1 MYDVDRM
8 WYWSRYL
15 GNSVRVRVCFLE
27 WENRQEYVKQIM
39 VEVRPDVQQVIEVPV
54 NTDRRSGLNIGN
66 LLIVGGLGYVLFK
79 TFLLEERVN
88 DLTVLLKRQ
97 ALHQPDRVRSRDPI
111 VTNSGPTHDQEDE
124 YETSDD
130 DDDDNHPPP
139 RSRTHT
145 DADEEEDEVRIE
157 EQPRE
162 VPPPAEIPTRDVAVV
177 TPSAS
182 AFVTTR
188 QRRSGS
194 ELRRDSSRTGASTRE
209 S

>member
-1 MYDVDRM
+1 ME
-8 WYWSRYL
+8 
-15 GNSVRVRVCFLE
+15 SVSGQLFESVRVCFFN
-27 WENRQEYVKQIM
+27 WENRQKYVKQIM
-39 VEVRPDVQQVIEVPV
+39 TEVRPDVQQVIEVPV
-54 NTDRRSGLNIGN
+54 NSGRRSSLNIGN
-66 LLIVGGLGYVLFK
+66 LLIAGGLGYVLFK

-88 DLTVLLKRQ
+88 DLTILLKRQ
-97 ALHQPDRVRSRDPI
+97 TLHTPDRVRSRDPI
-111 VTNSGPTHDQEDE
+111 VTNSRPTHNPEDE

-139 RSRTHT
+139 GSRTLT
-145 DADEEEDEVRIE
+145 DADDDEYEVRIE

-162 VPPPAEIPTRDVAVV
+162 VPPPAEIPTAVV

-209 S
+209 

>member
-1 MYDVDRM
+1 MVLE
-8 WYWSRYL
+8 SVSGQL
-15 GNSVRVRVCFLE
+15 FESVRVCLLK
-27 WENRQEYVKQIM
+27 WENRQKYVKQIM
-39 VEVRPDVQQVIEVPV
+39 EARPDVQQVIEVPV
-54 NTDRRSGLNIGN
+54 NSRRTGLNVGT
-66 LLIVGGLGYVLFK
+66 LLIAGGIGYVLFK

-88 DLTVLLKRQ
+88 DLTILLKRQ
-97 ALHQPDRVRSRDPI
+97 TLHTPDRVRSRDPI
-111 VTNSGPTHDQEDE
+111 VTNSGPTHDPEDE

-139 RSRTHT
+139 ERRTHT
-145 DADEEEDEVRIE
+145 DADDGEDEVRIE

-177 TPSAS
+177 PPS
-182 AFVTTR
+182 AFVNTR

-194 ELRRDSSRTGASTRE
+194 ELRRDSSRTGVSIRE

>member
-1 MYDVDRM
+1 MV
-8 WYWSRYL
+8 SE
-15 GNSVRVRVCFLE
+15 SVSGQLFESVRVCFLNL
-27 WENRQEYVKQIM
+27 ENHQEYVKQIM
-39 VEVRPDVQQVIEVPV
+39 AEVRPDVQQVIEVPV
-54 NTDRRSGLNIGN
+54 TGRRSGLNIGN
-66 LLIVGGLGYVLFK
+66 LLIAGGLGYVLFK

-88 DLTVLLKRQ
+88 DLTILLKRQ
-97 ALHQPDRVRSRDPI
+97 ALHQPDRVHSRDPI
-111 VTNSGPTHDQEDE
+111 VTNSRPMHDPEDD

-130 DDDDNHPPP
+130 DDDDNHPPA
-139 RSRTHT
+139 RSRTRT
-145 DADEEEDEVRIE
+145 DADDDEDEVRIE

-162 VPPPAEIPTRDVAVV
+162 VPPPAEIPTAVA

-209 S
+209 